1 MKRIDFA
8 GNAVFMASIVAILIA
23 LAFGGTV
30 YPWSSGRVILPLIID
45 FVGLVAFY
53 FYERSHYCIEPTL
66 PPQLFA
72 NRTSA
77 GAFILTF
84 VHSILYIWVIYLLP
98 LYFQGVLG
106 SFPARSGVQLLP
118 TVIVLMPFA
127 ALSGAILAKY
137 GRYRLF
143 HHIGFALMAIGLG
156 CFTLFDATSS
166 TALWVCIQAI
176 FAAGAGFVVSTLL
189 PAAQAEL
196 SEADTATATGTW
208 AFLRSFGILWGI
220 SIPAAVFN
228 NKTVKLSARIGD
240 PATRALMADGQ
251 AYQHATAA
259 FIETLPAV
267 TRAEVVGVFTDSL
280 KLVWEVAVAFAVL
293 EFVLVFMEKQVK
305 LRTEL
310 NTEYGLKEWARK
322 TKNAEKI

>member
-8 GNAVFMASIVAILIA
+8 GNAIFMASIVAILIS

-30 YPWSSGRVILPLIID
+30 YPWSSWRVILPLIIG

-106 SFPARSGVQLLP
+106 SSPARSGVQLLP

-127 ALSGAILAKY
+127 AVSGAILAKY

-156 CFTLFDATSS
+156 CFALFDATSS

-293 EFVLVFMEKQVK
+293 GFVLVFMEKQVK

-310 NTEYGLKEWARK
+310 DTEYGIKERARK